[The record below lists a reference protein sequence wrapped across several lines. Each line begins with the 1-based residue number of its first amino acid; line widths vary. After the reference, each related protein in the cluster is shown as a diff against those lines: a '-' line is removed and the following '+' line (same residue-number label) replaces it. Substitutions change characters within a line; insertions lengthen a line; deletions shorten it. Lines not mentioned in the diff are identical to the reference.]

1 MCAYLIHLLPTGGSE
16 RFLARPSHST
26 ISPYA
31 LPIWLPEVVVKEL
44 NQTFGGQLR
53 KELIGMM
60 FQANPFKLEGRVS
73 SDSHAPSITELEKA
87 SVLEKVNESYQAGGV
102 YYNDNP

>member
-1 MCAYLIHLLPTGGSE
+1 
-16 RFLARPSHST
+16 
-26 ISPYA
+26 
-31 LPIWLPEVVVKEL
+31 
-44 NQTFGGQLR
+44 
-53 KELIGMM
+53 MM